1 MDKASIVIL
10 GLGPGNPGQLTH
22 QAWEILQ
29 TCTELYVRT
38 RHHPVVQALP
48 ENIEVY
54 SFDDLYEKEES
65 IDAVYHQIVDQVLT
79 LGRRDQGVIY
89 AVPGHPYVAEAT
101 SPEIARR
108 ANQEGLSVKIV
119 DGLSFLEPTFT
130 ALRFDPLPQLTILDA
145 MELAQ
150 RHAPISPPH
159 LPLLVAQIH
168 SVLVAS
174 EVKLTLN
181 VLYPD
186 QHPVKLVHAVGT
198 DKQIV
203 EELALYQID
212 RSPHIGLLSVLYV
225 PGLGTGTSFE
235 EFLDVVAHLRSSD
248 GCPWDREQTHQSLR
262 ATLLEETY
270 EVLDALD
277 KEDTAG
283 LQEELG
289 DLLLQ
294 IYLHAQI
301 AVDEGEFTMADIMQ
315 GIYSKIIRR
324 HPHVFSRIDVDG
336 VSGVL
341 VNWERIKAEERAAN
355 GKQELSLLDGVTIT
369 LPALTQSDQ
378 YLKRVAR
385 VGFDWPDLQAVLA
398 KLQEELAEVD
408 HASNGEEKLHEVG
421 DLLLAVVNLARWIHV
436 DPESALRLANL
447 RFKQR
452 FGYIESTAKSQGRS
466 VSDLSL
472 AEMEALWQEAKKLF
486 DS

>member
-29 TCTELYVRT
+29 TCTELFVRT
-38 RHHPVVQALP
+38 RHHPVVQTLP

-54 SFDDLYEKEES
+54 SFDELYEKEES
-65 IDAVYHQIVDQVLT
+65 IEAVYHQIVEQVLT

-108 ANQEGLSVKIV
+108 ARQEGSSVKIV

-130 ALRFDPLPQLTILDA
+130 ALSIDPLPQLTIMDA
-145 MELAQ
+145 IELAQ
-150 RHAPISPPH
+150 RHAPFSPPH
-159 LPLLVAQIH
+159 LPLLVAQIT
-168 SVLVAS
+168 SALVAS
-174 EVKLTLN
+174 EVKRTLN

-198 DKQIV
+198 EKQIV

-212 RSPHIGLLSVLYV
+212 QSPHIGLLSVLYV

-301 AVDEGEFTMADIMQ
+301 AVDEGEFTMADILQ

-355 GKQELSLLDGVTIT
+355 GKQELSLLDGVTKT

-452 FGYIESTAKSQGRS
+452 FGYIESTAKLQERS

-472 AEMEALWQEAKKLF
+472 AEMETLWQEAKILF